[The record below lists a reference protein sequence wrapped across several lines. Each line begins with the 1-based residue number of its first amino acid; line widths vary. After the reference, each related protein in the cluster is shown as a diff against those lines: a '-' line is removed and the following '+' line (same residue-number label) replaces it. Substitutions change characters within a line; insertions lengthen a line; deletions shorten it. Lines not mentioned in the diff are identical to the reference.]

1 MPTTKWKSQTA
12 LFLSS
17 QGLSLLGS
25 MVVQYAL
32 MWHLTMQT
40 QSGQVMTLAVLVGF
54 VPMLLISPFSGV
66 WADRLN
72 KRYLIAASDGLAAV
86 STVALMAAL
95 FAGYDDLWVILTAMA
110 LRAVGQAV
118 QTPAVGAILPEIVPE
133 HALMKINGYNGSLQ
147 AAIGVLSPVLAGAL
161 LTVMPMKWV
170 LAIDVVTAAAAIVFM
185 LALVR
190 VPHLPHVSDEPTTAL
205 RDIVDGV
212 KYVVTHRFVGRLNWY
227 FAVTSFL
234 IAPVVFLTP
243 LQVTRS
249 FSNEVWRLTVIE
261 MAFFVGM
268 ILGGIVIGKWGGF
281 KRKSASVATAIL
293 VFGIISALLGIPQ
306 SFVTYNL
313 LMFVFGLVVPMES
326 APFTTLVQTSVEPR
340 YLGRVMSLI
349 AVVQSGTMPVAM
361 LLFGPL
367 ADQVAIE
374 YILLVAGL
382 LLAVGGLL
390 MLIDRVIRDGEA
402 EAVAAQAA
410 AAAASEPTGN

>member
-161 LTVMPMKWV
+161 LTVLPMKWV

-281 KRKSASVATAIL
+281 KRKSASVATAIF